1 MNSPIT
7 THVLNTHL
15 GRPAA
20 GIRATLDRLQNEEW
34 VNVAH
39 AQAGAS
45 GRIDQWCE
53 GGLVAGTY
61 RIRFD
66 TDAYFVS
73 LGEQSFYPDV
83 VISFRITNPKEHY
96 HVPLLI
102 SAHGYCTYRG
112 S

>member
-1 MNSPIT
+1 MKSPIT

-15 GRPAA
+15 GRPAT
-20 GIRATLDRLQNEEW
+20 GIQATLDRWQNEKW
-34 VNVAH
+34 VKIALDH
-39 AQAGAS
+39 TDAS
-45 GRIDQWCE
+45 GRIDEWCE
-53 GGLVAGTY
+53 GMLVTGIY

-73 LGEQSFYPDV
+73 LGERSFYPDV